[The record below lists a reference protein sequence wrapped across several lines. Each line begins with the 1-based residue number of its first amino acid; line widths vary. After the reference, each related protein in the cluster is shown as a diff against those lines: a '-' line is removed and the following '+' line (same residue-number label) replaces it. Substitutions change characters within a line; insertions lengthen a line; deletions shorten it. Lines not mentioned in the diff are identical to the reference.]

1 MDIPEPGYP
10 DFPVTHFIHN
20 RYYYGIGGQY
30 SFSPNIIMLGG
41 VNFIDTPK
49 IVWIFDESEN
59 LPWDRKIP
67 VPTDE
72 REMSAQIGFTFHTKL
87 GIDVSVFYR
96 HGFWF
101 SDTGAIAEID
111 PVKSVGVRVGYRF
124 KVLDKLTLKRKRKI
138 DCPKL

>member
-1 MDIPEPGYP
+1 MPFFSIP
-10 DFPVTHFIHN
+10 
-20 RYYYGIGGQY
+20 
-30 SFSPNIIMLGG
+30 
-41 VNFIDTPK
+41 
-49 IVWIFDESEN
+49 IFVHSLFFCCD
-59 LPWDRKIP
+59 
-67 VPTDE
+67 
-72 REMSAQIGFTFHTKL
+72 KL
-87 GIDVSVFYR
+87 VKTVFYR